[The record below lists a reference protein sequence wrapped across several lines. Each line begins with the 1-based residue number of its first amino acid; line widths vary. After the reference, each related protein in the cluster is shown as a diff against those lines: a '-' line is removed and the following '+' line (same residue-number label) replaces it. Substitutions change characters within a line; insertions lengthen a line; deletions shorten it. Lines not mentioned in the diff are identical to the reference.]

1 MIAAGLGTP
10 CVHERNQVSDLRDG
24 IERLA
29 GFMLHLLWVHC
40 TATLAECT
48 NFLFWS
54 HGGRHRGLRLWTI
67 DGDYHDNPSRLT
79 LMWREGKAGEPI
91 KFPSLI
97 NRIHA
102 CAYEMILVIHARSW
116 VLRYFFVLMR
126 FSLDCEWNFF
136 FSIRVD
142 SFRCFVANWSWSFW
156 SVWWAFEWAE
166 MFIGIRNDAIN
177 QLDRWHVQV
186 FENGGNFSLGD
197 EKRISKFETF
207 PGSHKSLK
215 KILFFKNSFKYFLTK
230 LFSSQKSAENVSKP
244 RIASS

>member
-1 MIAAGLGTP
+1 MIAAGHGTP
-10 CVHERNQVSDLRDG
+10 CVHESRNQVSDFRDG

-48 NFLFWS
+48 NFHFWS

-116 VLRYFFVLMR
+116 SSQIFFCFDEIFAWLWMK
-126 FSLDCEWNFF
+126 NFF
-136 FSIRVD
+136 SFEWIRFDVLLLIE
-142 SFRCFVANWSWSFW
+142 VEAW

-166 MFIGIRNDAIN
+166 MFIGIKNDAIN

-186 FENGGNFSLGD
+186 FVNE
-197 EKRISKFETF
+197 EISRWETTKQ
-207 PGSHKSLK
+207 S
-215 KILFFKNSFKYFLTK
+215 KNPKYFQEATK
-230 LFSSQKSAENVSKP
+230 A
-244 RIASS
+244 

>member
-1 MIAAGLGTP
+1 MWFSGAIWSLIVGNDYDRSRARHSMCTWKQKSSVGFTW
-10 CVHERNQVSDLRDG
+10 RN
-24 IERLA
+24 ERLA

-48 NFLFWS
+48 NFHFWS

-116 VLRYFFVLMR
+116 
-126 FSLDCEWNFF
+126 
-136 FSIRVD
+136 
-142 SFRCFVANWSWSFW
+142 
-156 SVWWAFEWAE
+156 
-166 MFIGIRNDAIN
+166 
-177 QLDRWHVQV
+177 
-186 FENGGNFSLGD
+186 
-197 EKRISKFETF
+197 
-207 PGSHKSLK
+207 
-215 KILFFKNSFKYFLTK
+215 
-230 LFSSQKSAENVSKP
+230 SSQIFFCFDEIFAWLWMKFFHSSGFVSMFCC
-244 RIASS
+244 